1 MARQPQKDPKEEA
14 LTRHGA
20 LNPRP
25 EGVTDPQFAG
35 DEFFDSRDLVQVR
48 YEMVRR
54 VEVEGET
61 VTKTARAFGCSRPT
75 FYKAKEA
82 LGAEGLS
89 GLVPKKRGPRRGHKM
104 KGEVLS
110 AVLAAKEE
118 DPSLSPEDL
127 AEMVLSRFSV
137 SVHPRTV
144 RRALS
149 RRKKKPR

>member
-1 MARQPQKDPKEEA
+1 MAKPMPKDPKEEA
-14 LTRHGA
+14 LSRYGS

-25 EGVTDPQFAG
+25 QAVTDPQFSG
-35 DEFFDSRDLVQVR
+35 DEFFDPRDTVQVR

-54 VEVEGET
+54 VEVEGDP
-61 VTKTARAFGCSRPT
+61 VSATARAFGCSRPT
-75 FYKAKEA
+75 FYHARKSLQE
-82 LGAEGLS
+82 EGLG

-110 AVLAAKEE
+110 AVLSAKEE
-118 DPSLSPEDL
+118 DPGLSAEEL
-127 AEMVLSRFSV
+127 AEMVLSRFGV

-149 RRKKKPR
+149 GVKKKRP

>member
-1 MARQPQKDPKEEA
+1 MASPMPKDPKEEA
-14 LTRHGA
+14 LSRHGS

-25 EGVTDPQFAG
+25 QAVTDPQFSG
-35 DEFFDSRDLVQVR
+35 DEFFDPRDTVQIR

-54 VEVEGET
+54 VEVEGDP
-61 VTKTARAFGCSRPT
+61 VSKTARAFGCSRPT
-75 FYKAKEA
+75 FYHAKKSLQE
-82 LGAEGLS
+82 EGLG

-110 AVLAAKEE
+110 AVLSAKEE
-118 DPSLSPEDL
+118 DPGLSAEEL
-127 AEMVLSRFSV
+127 AEMVLSRFGV

-149 RRKKKPR
+149 VRKKKRL

>member
-1 MARQPQKDPKEEA
+1 MTNPMPKDQKEEA
-14 LTRHGA
+14 LSGHGS

-25 EGVTDPQFAG
+25 QAVTDPQFSG
-35 DEFFDSRDLVQVR
+35 DEFFDPRDTVQIR

-54 VEVEGET
+54 VEVERDP
-61 VTKTARAFGCSRPT
+61 VSATARAFGCSRPT
-75 FYKAKEA
+75 FYHARKSLQE
-82 LGAEGLS
+82 EGLG

-110 AVLAAKEE
+110 AVLLAKEE
-118 DPSLSPEDL
+118 DPGLSAEEL
-127 AEMVLSRFSV
+127 AEMVLSRFGV

-149 RRKKKPR
+149 PRKKKRP